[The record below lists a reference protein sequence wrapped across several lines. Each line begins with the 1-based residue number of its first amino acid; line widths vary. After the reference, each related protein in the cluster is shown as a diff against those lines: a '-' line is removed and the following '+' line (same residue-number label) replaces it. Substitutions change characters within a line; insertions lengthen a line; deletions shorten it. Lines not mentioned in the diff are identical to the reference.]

1 MGEEAEPG
9 ELGIPWLRGPGQR
22 IASINNLST
31 KRNGMEWHRVEWN
44 THKHTQCGG
53 GGGDSFN
60 RSTAR
65 AAFGIESSSI
75 GATGHVCWV
84 DGLPGRHVGWHG
96 RRCGRRVRSLFGVST
111 RAARYRN
118 CDPQSIQQERSPFT
132 RQLIA
137 GQRHGD
143 AWHRRLPLSTAPAPA
158 PAPRLI
164 MAWLAVAWGGVLRK
178 LATATR

>member
-1 MGEEAEPG
+1 MWGRKERREEAQPG

-31 KRNGMEWHRVEWN
+31 KRNETEWNGVEWHRVEWN
-44 THKHTQCGG
+44 TQTAG

-84 DGLPGRHVGWHG
+84 DGLPGRHVG
-96 RRCGRRVRSLFGVST
+96 
-111 RAARYRN
+111 
-118 CDPQSIQQERSPFT
+118 
-132 RQLIA
+132 
-137 GQRHGD
+137 
-143 AWHRRLPLSTAPAPA
+143 
-158 PAPRLI
+158 
-164 MAWLAVAWGGVLRK
+164 
-178 LATATR
+178 